1 MNYFIETSAAAL
13 RLIVSADREIYAIVW
28 TSIWISVVA
37 VGVASLLGIPLGL
50 LVAFREFP
58 GKKLLLQGLNTLMAL
73 PTVVVGLVLYGF
85 FTRHGPLGDWG
96 ILYTPLAIVIGQAL
110 LILPILWNMSIT
122 ATAGADPRLGLTC
135 QSLGASGLQQGLI
148 FLSELRFALMAAVV
162 AGFGRAIGEV
172 GIAMM
177 LGGNIEGFTRTMTTA
192 IALETSKGEFEFGL
206 ALGLL
211 LLLVAF
217 VVNLLLQYFQRLAR

>member
-85 FTRHGPLGDWG
+85 FTRHGPLGNWG
-96 ILYTPLAIVIGQAL
+96 SRIDELNDKTLR
-110 LILPILWNMSIT
+110 LPK
-122 ATAGADPRLGLTC
+122 ADPYSAFAAAFE
-135 QSLGASGLQQGLI
+135 SLESEVKKPTKVHEKPSKAPVGA
-148 FLSELRFALMAAVV
+148 
-162 AGFGRAIGEV
+162 GR
-172 GIAMM
+172 
-177 LGGNIEGFTRTMTTA
+177 
-192 IALETSKGEFEFGL
+192 
-206 ALGLL
+206 
-211 LLLVAF
+211 
-217 VVNLLLQYFQRLAR
+217 